1 MKSKKVFLTG
11 KVHEVEPATIKIVQ
25 FGIQCDLDRLTGE
38 HKVELTANMVS
49 ENEIEF
55 TFSRTSLQ
63 KLAKPEMINI
73 ADAGII
79 TGEGLDGFRMAEPL
93 ISIPYGSC
101 FNSFIEQTEFIDC
114 YKKSARALG
123 ASRMKDI
130 KLEITPEYAKLKIL
144 RP

>member
-1 MKSKKVFLTG
+1 MFLVG

-38 HKVELTANMVS
+38 HKVELTADMVS

-63 KLAKPEMINI
+63 NLVEPDNINI
-73 ADAGII
+73 ADAWII

-93 ISIPYGSC
+93 PSIPCSSY
-101 FNSFIEQTEFIDC
+101 FNIFIKQSMFFDC

-123 ASRMKDI
+123 ASRIKDI
-130 KLEITPEYAKLKIL
+130 GLEITHEYVKLKL
-144 RP
+144 AY